1 MSPSE
6 YAISLQTNR
15 LIKKS
20 TANYKKLK
28 KLGLVREIGSEP
40 TPTPQPPRPKTQPT
54 PEPEPTP
61 EPQPPTP
68 EPTPGFNERDLQIKM
83 AELTTEMVAD
93 NVKKIVKSQKLSDEE
108 YNTLLKK
115 MLYKK
120 LCGDAKPKP
129 TKPKTTK
136 PKITKKKKFK
146 IVEPPSDSDSSESSN
161 SN

>member
-40 TPTPQPPRPKTQPT
+40 TPTP
-54 PEPEPTP
+54 EPEPTP

-68 EPTPGFNERDLQIKM
+68 EPTPEFNERDLQIKM

>member
-40 TPTPQPPRPKTQPT
+40 TPT

>member
-40 TPTPQPPRPKTQPT
+40 TPGPKIQPTPEPEPQP

-68 EPTPGFNERDLQIKM
+68 EFNERDLQIKM

-146 IVEPPSDSDSSESSN
+146 IVEPPSESESSESSN
-161 SN
+161 SD